1 MTKHSQPQQDRIDQ
15 RRAYEA
21 RNPFSRVDSA
31 YAASRQ
37 QSMRIL
43 QQTAGLTTVEW
54 RVLWDLHAAGP
65 MSIRDLA
72 HIQRTD
78 HSLLSRALPAME
90 RKGLVRL
97 TRGSKDARQVV
108 VELDTA
114 GRAAYTA
121 AAPYMKR
128 RRDALR
134 ATFTDSETETFVDL
148 LERFEEFLRQPI
160 DTILQPEL
168 TE

>member
-1 MTKHSQPQQDRIDQ
+1 MTKPTQTQADRIEK

-21 RNPFSRVDSA
+21 QNPFSRVDSA
-31 YAASRQ
+31 YAASRRQ
-37 QSMRIL
+37 GLRIL
-43 QQTAGLTTVEW
+43 QTAAGLTTVEW

-65 MSIRDLA
+65 MTIRDLA

-90 RKGLVRL
+90 RKGLVRM
-97 TRGSKDARQVV
+97 TRDSQDARQVV
-108 VELDTA
+108 VALDTA
-114 GRAAYTA
+114 GRDAYSA
-121 AAPYMKR
+121 AAPFMKR

-134 ATFTDSETETFVDL
+134 ATFTEEETETFVRL
-148 LERFEEFLRQPI
+148 LARFEEFLRQPT
-160 DTILQPEL
+160 DEILEPEL